1 MPLSS
6 DGPSEAEFG
15 GSLETTLSHWAD
27 QCHAQGGTVIL
38 PHFPDPNLEAPA
50 LIATGRSDAVEMIF
64 HEQYGHLEYYRYLN
78 GGYQLP
84 LVGGTDKMSGEV
96 PVGLFRTYVYIPPDQ
111 PFNYDTWIKG
121 LVQGR
126 TFLTSGPLLSF
137 RVEGAQPGDMLHLRG
152 NGGMVEVQA
161 EARSIFPMHCLQIVQ
176 EGRVVAAVE
185 DAKGKKVLS
194 IGARLN
200 IDHDSWLAARAGG
213 KNYYDSA
220 RHFDELKRGIMAHT
234 SPVYLSLGERWKMYN
249 PETMQ
254 YMLTLLHGGLA
265 YIGERSRQTAPGE
278 VTHAHDETSHL
289 GYLEQPFKE
298 AIAAVRLR
306 MGE

>member
-1 MPLSS
+1 M
-6 DGPSEAEFG
+6 
-15 GSLETTLSHWAD
+15 
-27 QCHAQGGTVIL
+27 IL

-111 PFNYDTWIKG
+111 PFSYDAWIKG
-121 LVQGR
+121 LIQGR

-137 RVEGAQPGDMLHLRG
+137 RVEGAQPGDTLHLRG
-152 NGGMVEVQA
+152 NGGTVEVQA
-161 EARSIFPMHCLQIVQ
+161 EAHSIFPMHCLQIVQ
-176 EGRVVAAVE
+176 EGRVVAAVD
-185 DAKGKKVLS
+185 DAGGKKELS
-194 IGARLN
+194 VRARLN
-200 IDHDSWLAARAGG
+200 IDHDTWLAARAGG

-220 RHFDELKRGIMAHT
+220 RHLDELKRGIMAHT

-265 YIGERSRQTAPGE
+265 YIGERSRQTVPGE
-278 VTHAHDETSHL
+278 VTHAHAETSHL

-298 AIAAVRLR
+298 AIACCPRPDGGVIPGTLR
-306 MGE
+306 FSKWNLQTWSAS